1 MGFKTYLLYVF
12 VVFMRPFE
20 QFAPELMELRLVL
33 ILWVLTFVFTLR
45 DASKIHWGAAQRQ
58 HHWLLAGMAV
68 TVLLST
74 AFNGGFAALGNGVG
88 EFSTPAMLFVLTCMN
103 VVSLERYR
111 KLALLF
117 FFCLVALCLE
127 SLYAYHTGWRA
138 GEMVIRQLAHENA
151 IVPLDLP
158 AAPADDV
165 SGALVWRIR
174 SVGFLSDPNDFAQT
188 IIVVVPWLLM
198 LGNWSKPL
206 WRRSFALLPIF
217 ACLAYTLTLTHSR
230 GGLLGSAAALTF
242 LLKGYVKR
250 GTFIKLMLIGAVG
263 GALLL
268 AGRGGGGGDGRAMS
282 TKEESAA
289 ERIDAWNDG
298 LLMLKSNPVLG
309 VGYANFTEHHKRT
322 AHNSF
327 VLCFSETGLL
337 GYFMWLGM
345 IVLSMKSLNRVI
357 ACATPKTEAWL
368 YATLLR
374 ASLVGFLVCAWFLSR
389 TFVATLYI
397 LMGMS
402 VCLLYCVRKSPEPHV
417 PATSVARL
425 NEPVTWAW
433 TTLQFMALTLVMV
446 SLFIRSATM

>member
-20 QFAPELMELRLVL
+20 QFAPELMELRPVL

-45 DASKIHWGAAQRQ
+45 DASQIQWGAAERQ
-58 HHWLLAGMAV
+58 HHWLLGGMAMA
-68 TVLLST
+68 VLLST

-117 FFCLVALCLE
+117 LFCLVALCLE
-127 SLYAYHTGWRA
+127 SLYAYHTGWQA
-138 GEMVIRQLAHENA
+138 GEMVIRQLASENA
-151 IVPLDLP
+151 IVPADLP
-158 AAPADDV
+158 LAPADDV
-165 SGALVWRIR
+165 SGTLVWRIR

-198 LGNWSKPL
+198 VGNWSKPL
-206 WRRSFALLPIF
+206 WRRVWLLLPIF

-230 GGLLGSAAALTF
+230 GGLLGSVAALVF
-242 LLKGYVKR
+242 LFKGYVSR
-250 GTFIKLMLIGAVG
+250 GNFIKLMIVAAVCGVVVLG
-263 GALLL
+263 G
-268 AGRGGGGGDGRAMS
+268 RGGGGDGRAMS
-282 TKEESAA
+282 TKEESAN
-289 ERIDAWNDG
+289 ERINAWSDG
-298 LLMLKSNPVLG
+298 ILMLKSNPVVG
-309 VGYANFTEHHKRT
+309 VGYGNFTEHHKRT

-337 GYFMWLGM
+337 GYFLWLGL

-357 ACATPKTEAWL
+357 SCTQPKSEAWL

-402 VCLLYCVRKSPEPHV
+402 VCLLYIVRKSP
-417 PATSVARL
+417 ATHASEASQARL
-425 NEPVTWAW
+425 LEPVLWRW
-433 TTLQFMALTLVMV
+433 TTLQFVVLTLVMV
-446 SLFIRSATM
+446 SMFVRSATM